1 MSDNKGKPE
10 GYVFGRPT
18 LYQPEFCQKAI
29 EMMSQGKSK
38 AQLCAEFSISYQTF
52 LDWLNP
58 SMQNHQP
65 DFLEAIKMGETF
77 SQAWWEELGR
87 SGTSGENTDVNAT
100 MYQFNMKNRFKEDWR
115 DKQEIQQTTTIVDM
129 TDDDIDDELSRL
141 MGGGG
146 KDE

>member
-1 MSDNKGKPE
+1 M
-10 GYVFGRPT
+10 
-18 LYQPEFCQKAI
+18 A
-29 EMMSQGKSK
+29 
-38 AQLCAEFSISYQTF
+38 
-52 LDWLNP
+52 
-58 SMQNHQP
+58 NHQP

-87 SGTSGENTDVNAT
+87 SGTSGENTDINAT

-141 MGGGG
+141 IGD
-146 KDE
+146 KDDK